1 MFEMNAIPFQEIKN
15 SLSEIIPSNLI
26 DNLPNKWEKIG
37 DVLIIVIPKELEN
50 YKLIISEK
58 YAEILD
64 CKSVLQDI
72 GGISGELRVP
82 KVKFIYGDKNTT
94 TVHMENGIRYKFDPQ
109 KVMFSSGNMDE
120 RIRMSSISNVSET
133 VVDLFAGIGYFTLP
147 IAFYSKPKLIYAC
160 EKNRIAY
167 DYLCE
172 NVVLNNVVEK
182 VHTLFG
188 DNRIV
193 APKNIADRVI
203 MGYIGD
209 TSKFLKTA
217 LLCLKNCKGILHFH
231 DKYPEK
237 NVSDSPLKEIQE
249 IADEYDRSAKLINSK
264 KVKSYAPGIG
274 HFVFDIRID
283 HK

>member
-1 MFEMNAIPFQEIKN
+1 MNPLQEIKT
-15 SLSEIIPSNLI
+15 SLSEKIPSHLI

-37 DVLIIVIPKELEN
+37 DVLIIVLQKELEK

-58 YAEILD
+58 YAEILN
-64 CKSVLQDI
+64 CKSVLKDI
-72 GGISGELRVP
+72 GGIIGELREPEVQY
-82 KVKFIYGDKNTT
+82 IYGDKD
-94 TVHMENGIRYKFDPQ
+94 TVTIHMENGIRYKLDPQ

-120 RIRMSSISNVSET
+120 RIRMSSISNESET

-147 IAFYSKPKLIYAC
+147 MAVYSKPKMIYAC

-167 DYLCE
+167 DYLCK
-172 NVVLNNVVEK
+172 NVVLNNVLEN

-188 DNRIV
+188 DNRNI
-193 APKNIADRVI
+193 APVNIADRVL

-217 LLCLKNCKGILHFH
+217 LLCLKDCRGIIHFH
-231 DKYPEK
+231 EKYPEK
-237 NVSDSPLKEIQE
+237 NVPDKPIKEIQK
-249 IADEYDRSAKLINSK
+249 IADEFDRSAKFINSK

-274 HFVFDIRID
+274 HFVFDIRFD
-283 HK
+283 DK

>member
-1 MFEMNAIPFQEIKN
+1 MTMNPLQEIKT
-15 SLSEIIPSNLI
+15 SLSEKIPSHLI

-37 DVLIIVIPKELEN
+37 DVLIIVLQKELEK

-58 YAEILD
+58 YAEILN
-64 CKSVLQDI
+64 CKSVLKDI
-72 GGISGELRVP
+72 GGIIGELREPEVQY
-82 KVKFIYGDKNTT
+82 IYGDKD
-94 TVHMENGIRYKFDPQ
+94 TVTIHMENGIRYKLDPQ

-120 RIRMSSISNVSET
+120 RIRMSSISNESET

-147 IAFYSKPKLIYAC
+147 MAVYSKPKMIYAC

-167 DYLCE
+167 DYLCK
-172 NVVLNNVVEK
+172 NVVLNNVLEN

-188 DNRIV
+188 DNRNI
-193 APKNIADRVI
+193 APVNIADRVL

-217 LLCLKNCKGILHFH
+217 LLCLKDCRGIIHFH
-231 DKYPEK
+231 EKYPEK
-237 NVSDSPLKEIQE
+237 NVPDKPIKEIQK
-249 IADEYDRSAKLINSK
+249 IADEFDRSAKFINSK

-274 HFVFDIRID
+274 HFVFDIRFD
-283 HK
+283 DK